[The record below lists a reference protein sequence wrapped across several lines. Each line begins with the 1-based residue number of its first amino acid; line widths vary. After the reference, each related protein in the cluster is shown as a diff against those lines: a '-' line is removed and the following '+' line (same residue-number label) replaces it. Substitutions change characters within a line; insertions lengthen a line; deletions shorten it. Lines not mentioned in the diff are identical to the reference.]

1 VVHDLETDIHRSL
14 SPAMQLNLDGAEFG
28 APEVILPSVEQP
40 IAPAVNIKSE
50 GPAITQPETL
60 RILIADD
67 VASTR
72 CFLRAVLEHCKE
84 FEVVGEASDGDSA
97 IEMAESLQ
105 PDLVL
110 LDLSMPLVDGASAL
124 SGIRELAP
132 SASVIIVSGMSPSL
146 GAELLNAGAT
156 AFLPKGI
163 APFELLDRLG
173 DILDRSLSVEGRTGR
188 DVVHADQRAV
198 VCLEDPQTRHR
209 VTEVLESC
217 HVSVTLEANTPS
229 IMLQVIGLVKP
240 EIVVLDLF
248 VNGEPDTSVVTE
260 ICDRSSESAVIVYS
274 MLEELKDEA
283 LAAGA
288 TAFVPRPRIDELA
301 EQVQRVIASR

>member
-1 VVHDLETDIHRSL
+1 
-14 SPAMQLNLDGAEFG
+14 MQLKLDGEEFG
-28 APEVILPSVEQP
+28 TPEVVLPSIGQP
-40 IAPAVNIKSE
+40 IMPAVNIESE
-50 GPAITQPETL
+50 ALALTQPETL

-97 IEMAESLQ
+97 IELAESLQ

-124 SGIRELAP
+124 SGIRKLAP
-132 SASVIIVSGMSPSL
+132 NASVIIVSGMSPSL
-146 GAELLNAGAT
+146 GAELINAGAT

-188 DVVHADQRAV
+188 KVALADQRAV
-198 VCLEDPQTRHR
+198 VCLEDQQTRHR
-209 VTEVLESC
+209 VTDVLESC
-217 HVSVTLEANTPS
+217 HVSVTLEVDTAS
-229 IMLQVIGLVKP
+229 IMLQAIGLAKP
-240 EIVVLDLF
+240 EIVVLDPL
-248 VNGEPDTSVVTE
+248 VDGKPDTSVVSE
-260 ICDRSSESAVIVYS
+260 ICDRSPGSAVIVYS
-274 MLEELKDEA
+274 LLEELKDEV

-301 EQVQRVIASR
+301 EQVQRVIANR